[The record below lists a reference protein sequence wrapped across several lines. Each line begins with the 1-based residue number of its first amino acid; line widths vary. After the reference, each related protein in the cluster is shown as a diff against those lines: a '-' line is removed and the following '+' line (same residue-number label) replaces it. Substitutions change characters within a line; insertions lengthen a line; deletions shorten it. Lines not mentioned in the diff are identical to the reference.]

1 MPQKV
6 GRWAQAKVTAS
17 AVYGLASG
25 ANRADNVGG
34 GVAPKIMQSRA
45 GGSMMV
51 PQQRAYAEVGE
62 YSIVPPVVASAATR
76 YQRLKEIERL
86 HLALMARHDLVRE
99 WSPEVREVVLDA
111 REHICEARAARDEFR
126 RQVREF
132 VLALRAT
139 REPLSAVLRHTRAM
153 LQLLETS

>member
-34 GVAPKIMQSRA
+34 GVAP
-45 GGSMMV
+45 
-51 PQQRAYAEVGE
+51 
-62 YSIVPPVVASAATR
+62 AATR

-132 VLALRAT
+132 VL
-139 REPLSAVLRHTRAM
+139 
-153 LQLLETS
+153 